1 MHNFNASL
9 QKGKLGEKW
18 LFENWP
24 HPGLTPLDGR
34 KSDFI
39 DVRTQRRVELK
50 TDSYDM
56 DNTANFFIEQWSD
69 VDKMKPG
76 GPTQALLHNSELWVY
91 LFIQNKTYFVFET
104 QELVDFMKENAHKYA
119 VVTVNNRGW
128 TTVGFKV
135 PRADV
140 AHLYEEVKS
149 DT

>member
-18 LFENWP
+18 LFEHWP
-24 HPGLTPLDGR
+24 HPGLEVLDGR

-39 DVRTQRRVELK
+39 DIRTRRRVELK

-56 DNTANFFIEQWSD
+56 NNTGNFFIEQWSD

-76 GPTQALLHNSELWVY
+76 GPQQALLHNSELWVY

-104 QELVDFMKENAHKYA
+104 QELVDFMKENAHKYPL
-119 VVTVNNRGW
+119 VTINNRSW
-128 TTVGFKV
+128 TTVGLKV

-140 AHLYEEVKS
+140 AHLYEEVKN